1 MLARRCQQW
10 TAALVSLGLVAL
22 PMPAVAEQNLRC
34 DSHGFKYRYC
44 RADTDNRVELVRKH
58 SLFDCRE
65 GRSWGYDRYGV
76 WVDHGCSAEFRVG
89 RDGHHDRNKAIGIG
103 VAVLGLA
110 ALAAAANSRKQQ
122 AQQEAEGDVPAWAV
136 GQFSG
141 YDEQERVEVR
151 LHILPGGGV
160 TGSAGDHEFSGQWR
174 NGQLDAGKQRF
185 RVERSGSGFLATDV
199 RDDRH
204 RVSFRLASS
213 GY

>member
-1 MLARRCQQW
+1 MPARRCQQF
-10 TAALVSLGLVAL
+10 TATLATLGLVAMPL
-22 PMPAVAEQNLRC
+22 PVAAEETLRC
-34 DSHGFKYRYC
+34 DSHGFHYRYC
-44 RADTDNRVELVRKH
+44 RVDTGNRVELIRKH
-58 SLFDCRE
+58 GLFDCRE

-76 WVDHGCSAEFRVG
+76 WVDRGCSAEFRVG

-141 YDEQERVEVR
+141 YDDHERVEVR
-151 LHILPGGGV
+151 LQILPGGGV
-160 TGSAGDHEFSGQWR
+160 TGSAGEHEFTGQWR
-174 NGQLDAGKQRF
+174 DSQLDAGKQRF
-185 RVERSGSGFLATDV
+185 RVERNGSGFLATDV

-204 RVSFRLASS
+204 RVSFRLTGS